1 MDFETNTPII
11 QQPST
16 MIVDV
21 DMNNF
26 MEEVIEA
33 SNQMPV
39 ILQFWAPWCG
49 PCKQLAPILEEA
61 VTKSGK
67 VKLAKINID
76 ENQQIAAQLRV
87 QSVPTVYAFI
97 QGQPVDGFQ
106 GAQAPSAITE
116 FISKLVSMSPG
127 APDISALLEA
137 GDAALSQGDGAAAM
151 EAFQQALASL
161 PESFEALVGMIKSMA
176 ALGDVEGAQ
185 EIINALDDDQLE
197 KPLMRE
203 AIAAVELASKAG
215 EASGEV
221 SDLQAAIAA
230 DENNLQAHHD
240 LAIALFAAGDKE
252 GAMDALLQSLKK
264 DRDFNEGAAQK
275 QLLEF
280 FDAIGPADPLVI
292 KARRKLSSYLFS

>member
-221 SDLQAAIAA
+221 ADLQAAIAA

>member
-221 SDLQAAIAA
+221 ADLQAAIAA

-252 GAMDALLQSLKK
+252 GAMEALLQSLKK

>member
-151 EAFQQALASL
+151 EAYQQALASL

>member
-1 MDFETNTPII
+1 MEFESNTPLI
-11 QQPST
+11 QPSDSP
-16 MIVDV
+16 IVDV

-26 MEEVIEA
+26 MDEVIEA
-33 SNQMPV
+33 SNHMPV

-49 PCKQLAPILEEA
+49 PCKQLAPILEDA

-67 VKLAKINID
+67 VKLAKVNID

-97 QGQPVDGFQ
+97 KGQPVDGFQ
-106 GAQAPSAITE
+106 GAQAPSAIAE
-116 FISKLVSMSPG
+116 FVSKLASMSPG

-137 GDAALSQGDGAAAM
+137 GDTALSENDGAGAM

-161 PESFEALVGMIKSMA
+161 PESFEALVGMIKAMA

-185 EIINALDDDQLE
+185 EIIDALDDDQLG

-203 AIAAVELASKAG
+203 AIAAVELAGKAG
-215 EASGEV
+215 AASGEV
-221 SDLQAAIAA
+221 AELQAAIAA
-230 DENNLQAHHD
+230 DEHNMQARHD
-240 LAIALFAAGDKE
+240 LAIALFGAGDKE
-252 GAMDALLQSLKK
+252 GAMEALLESMKR

>member
-230 DENNLQAHHD
+230 DENNLQAYHD
-240 LAIALFAAGDKE
+240 LAIALFSAGDKE

>member
-76 ENQQIAAQLRV
+76 ENQQIAAQLRA

>member
-26 MEEVIEA
+26 MDEVIEA

-127 APDISALLEA
+127 APDISALLEE